1 MLRLSDLSA
10 VFPSIAVA
18 RNKNTANKETD
29 TENTGGK
36 EIDTNRS
43 TNDLMARIKV
53 FSHQQS
59 SSGSINFSF

>member
-1 MLRLSDLSA
+1 MLRLSDQSA

-18 RNKNTANKETD
+18 RNKTTNKETD

-59 SSGSINFSF
+59 SSGSINCSL